1 MRLTLQETPRL
12 VTTRRTPAWVHIR
25 VISGDARV
33 SVDSADLYPN
43 SGGGGLPLAVAD
55 GLVSLVW
62 PVQEIWVSCP
72 PGGAGEIEIVV

>member
-12 VTTRRTPAWVHIR
+12 VTARRDPQWVHIR
-25 VISGDARV
+25 VISGNARV

-55 GLVSLVW
+55 GLVSMVW
-62 PVQEIWVSCP
+62 PVQEIWLACP
-72 PGGAGEIEIVV
+72 PGGAAEIEIVV